1 MALALLNEQKF
12 GMGASL
18 LNLTMH
24 ANSKQAL
31 EPPLTCDL
39 VTTLWSNVGFVLS

>member
-1 MALALLNEQKF
+1 MALALLNEQKL

-39 VTTLWSNVGFVLS
+39 VTALWSNMGFVFS